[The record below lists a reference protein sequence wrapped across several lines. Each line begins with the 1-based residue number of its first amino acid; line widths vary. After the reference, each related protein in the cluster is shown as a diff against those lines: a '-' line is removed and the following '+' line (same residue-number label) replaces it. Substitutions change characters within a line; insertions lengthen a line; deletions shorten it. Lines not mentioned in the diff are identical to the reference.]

1 MASSG
6 SNMVATT
13 LMLVS
18 KKLTRNNHVL
28 WRAQVLA
35 VLQGAQ
41 LAGFLDGTIK
51 APAEKIHMVKKSGKE
66 EGEAE
71 EASNPAFE
79 LWKAQ
84 EQQVLSYL
92 LTSVSHD
99 VLVQIA
105 TLPSAADIWKHIESA
120 FALQSCAR
128 VINTSMALTTTQK
141 GSLMV
146 VEYISKMKLLTDDM
160 ASVGKKLDDEDFI
173 SYILA
178 GLDAEYNSVVSSI
191 AGRVEPITFAELYSQ
206 LLAYENRLDLQGGGQ
221 GLSQHSANNVS

>member
-1 MASSG
+1 
-6 SNMVATT
+6 MVAAT

-41 LAGFLDGTIK
+41 LTGFLDGTIK
-51 APAEKIHMVKKSGKE
+51 TPAEKIHMVKKSGKE

-105 TLPSAADIWKHIESA
+105 TLPSAAD
-120 FALQSCAR
+120 
-128 VINTSMALTTTQK
+128 V
-141 GSLMV
+141 
-146 VEYISKMKLLTDDM
+146 
-160 ASVGKKLDDEDFI
+160 
-173 SYILA
+173 
-178 GLDAEYNSVVSSI
+178 
-191 AGRVEPITFAELYSQ
+191 
-206 LLAYENRLDLQGGGQ
+206 
-221 GLSQHSANNVS
+221 

>member
-1 MASSG
+1 MMA
-6 SNMVATT
+6 AT
-13 LMLVS
+13 LMPVS
-18 KKLTRNNHVL
+18 EKLTRNNHVL

-35 VLQGAQ
+35 VLRGAQ
-41 LAGFLDGTIK
+41 LAGFLDGTTK
-51 APAEKIHMVKKSGKE
+51 APVEKIHMAKKSDKE

-105 TLPSAADIWKHIESA
+105 TLPSVAVVWKHIKSA
-120 FALQSCAR
+120 FASQSRAR
-128 VINTSMALTTTQK
+128 VINTCMTLTTTQK

-146 VEYISKMKLLTDDM
+146 AEYISKMKVLADDM
-160 ASVGKKLDDEDFI
+160 ASAGKKLDDENLSHTFW
-173 SYILA
+173 
-178 GLDAEYNSVVSSI
+178 LD
-191 AGRVEPITFAELYSQ
+191 
-206 LLAYENRLDLQGGGQ
+206 
-221 GLSQHSANNVS
+221 